1 MTIVRIH
8 RGKFWTIA
16 ILVCAFVAASAWAWD
31 SAGSFANL
39 WLNPDQQGERLFE
52 RKNYQEAARR
62 FGDPL
67 HRGEASYRAGD
78 FKQAAAAFAQID
90 SPAALFNRGNCLVM
104 LGKYTDAIASYD
116 AALKQ
121 RPDWRE
127 AQSNRELA
135 ELRRKR
141 LEPPKDDAGGTGGRE
156 KPDEFVFDN
165 RPKQSSGQH
174 DEQVVEGGD
183 LSDDQIRA
191 LWLRNVQTR
200 PADFLRAK
208 FAYQLSRQQSE
219 GPPK

>member
-1 MTIVRIH
+1 MKMAQIR
-8 RGKFWTIA
+8 RGKFLTIA
-16 ILVCAFVAASAWAWD
+16 TLICAFVAACAWGWD

-39 WLNPDQQGERLFE
+39 WLTPDQQGQRLLD
-52 RKNYQEAARR
+52 RGNYQEAARR

-67 HRGEASYRAGD
+67 HRGQAFYRAGD
-78 FKQAAAAFAQID
+78 FKEAAAAFAQMD
-90 SPAALFNRGNCLVM
+90 SPEALFNRGNSLVM

-116 AALKQ
+116 SALKR

-127 AQSNRELA
+127 AQSNRSLA
-135 ELRRKR
+135 DLRRKK

-165 RPKQSSGQH
+165 RPKQSSGRH

-183 LSDDQIRA
+183 LSDDQIR
-191 LWLRNVQTR
+191 LWLRNVQTK